1 MGTLRGALGALRSQK
16 LQEGEALIRIIVI
29 GAPGKMGRRLVDLIQ
44 TDPELTLTG
53 AVTHREHPAL
63 GRDAGEVAG
72 VGVVGVPLGSDLA
85 ALLPQAEVVIDFSVA
100 EATLA
105 YLRLTAAAQKAMV
118 IGTTGFTGAQRD
130 DIARLSQGMRC
141 FLAPNMSVGVN
152 VLFQLLRRAA
162 VLLPNYD
169 VEIIE
174 AHHRTKV
181 DAPSGT
187 ALRLGTIVA
196 EQRGQ
201 TLDDVAI
208 YGRQGIV
215 GRRADPEIGIQAIR
229 AGDIV
234 GEHTV
239 IFGGLGERLELIHRT
254 QNRDTFAHGALRAAK
269 WIVQQP
275 PGLYS
280 MEDLLQLT

>member
-1 MGTLRGALGALRSQK
+1 M
-16 LQEGEALIRIIVI
+16 IRIIVI
-29 GAPGKMGRRLVDLIQ
+29 GAPGKMGRRLVDLIRL
-44 TDPELTLTG
+44 DPELTLTG
-53 AVTHREHPAL
+53 AVAHSAHAAL
-63 GRDAGEVAG
+63 GRDVGDIAG
-72 VGVVGVPLGSDLA
+72 VGVVGVPLEHDLA
-85 ALLPQAEVVIDFSVA
+85 KLLPQADVVIDFSVA
-100 EATLA
+100 EATIA
-105 YLRLTAAAQKAMV
+105 SLRLAAAAHRAMV
-118 IGTTGFTGAQRD
+118 IGTTGFTAAHRD
-130 DIARLSQGMRC
+130 EIARLSQRMQC

-187 ALRLGTIVA
+187 ALRLGAIVA

-201 TLDDVAI
+201 TLDDVAM
-208 YGRQGIV
+208 YGRQGVV
-215 GRRADPEIGIQAIR
+215 GRRTDREIGIQAIR

-239 IFGGLGERLELIHRT
+239 IFGGPGERLELIHRT

-269 WIVQQP
+269 WIIQQP

>member
-1 MGTLRGALGALRSQK
+1 LTRV
-16 LQEGEALIRIIVI
+16 IVI
-29 GAPGKMGRRLVDLIQ
+29 GAPGKMGRRLVDLIR
-44 TDPELTLTG
+44 TDPELALTG
-53 AVTHREHPAL
+53 AVAHSAHPAL
-63 GRDAGEVAG
+63 GRDIGEIAGMG
-72 VGVVGVPLGSDLA
+72 GVGVPLASDLA
-85 ALLPQAEVVIDFSVA
+85 TLLPQADVVIDFSVA
-100 EATLA
+100 AATMA
-105 YLRLTAAAQKAMV
+105 YLRLVTTAQKAMV
-118 IGTTGFTGAQRD
+118 IGTTGFSAAQRD
-130 DIARLSQGMRC
+130 EIARLSQGIQC

-152 VLFQLLRRAA
+152 VLFQLLRHAA
-162 VLLPNYD
+162 TLLPNYD

-187 ALRLGTIVA
+187 ALRLGAIVA
-196 EQRGQ
+196 ERRGQ
-201 TLDDVAI
+201 TLDDVAM
-208 YGRQGIV
+208 YGRQGVV
-215 GRRADPEIGIQAIR
+215 GRRTDPEIGIQAIR

-239 IFGGLGERLELIHRT
+239 IFGGMGERLELIHRT